1 VRFLYAFKEWI
12 EENTSGIIVVSIR
25 DSPKLGQIGERK
37 RQSILD
43 ALTQPISTVY
53 NNFENFQDIS
63 NDTYLGFARNW
74 FHKPIDRID
83 IQYQVESYAPILNKL
98 DSLRQNNARA
108 SLSWRLTAREKQ
120 GIVDNIYSEANVQQ
134 LEKLRLLLE

>member
-1 VRFLYAFKEWI
+1 
-12 EENTSGIIVVSIR
+12 
-25 DSPKLGQIGERK
+25 
-37 RQSILD
+37 
-43 ALTQPISTVY
+43 
-53 NNFENFQDIS
+53 
-63 NDTYLGFARNW
+63 
-74 FHKPIDRID
+74 
-83 IQYQVESYAPILNKL
+83 LNKL